1 MISENE
7 IETYA
12 VKLAEIGLDLRSLL
26 AVSDRARDITRDRER
41 AVRLAGLPED
51 VRERL
56 ARLAAHPKREQLAE
70 YWFEF
75 LDYSADDA
83 CNAAAE
89 ACALAKHEGR
99 LIRSSEWKV
108 VAASSYG
115 IISEDQLQQMPWTR
129 HLMTK
134 DELQRWVASRK
145 EAGRVIDIET
155 CELGRWGAYDCD
167 VYGVRDLPPEMQ
179 QIGTNRYVRSPT
191 SNGWINEEDLPVEK
205 AHAMYVRIRREFEI
219 YCREH
224 PDDPY
229 VVARQSNTPMD
240 DMES

>member
-1 MISENE
+1 MIAENE

-12 VKLAEIGLDLRSLL
+12 VKLAEIGMDLKSLL

-41 AVRLAGLPED
+41 AVRIAALPED

-56 ARLAAHPKREQLAE
+56 GRLAAHPKREQLAE
-70 YWFEF
+70 YWFE
-75 LDYSADDA
+75 LRDYSADDA

-89 ACALAKHEGR
+89 ARALAEHEGR
-99 LIRSSEWKV
+99 LIKSFEWKV
-108 VAASSYG
+108 VAASSYE
-115 IISEDQLQQMPWTR
+115 IISEDELQRMPWTR

-134 DELQRWVASRK
+134 DELQGWISSRK

-167 VYGVRDLPPEMQ
+167 VYGWRDLPPEMR

-205 AHAMYVRIRREFEI
+205 VGAMYDRIEREFEA

-229 VVARQSNTPMD
+229 VVARRRSAPMD
-240 DMES
+240 DMEF

>member
-12 VKLAEIGLDLRSLL
+12 VKLAEIGLDLKSLL
-26 AVSDRARDITRDRER
+26 AVSDRARDLTRDRER
-41 AVRLAGLPED
+41 AARIAALPEE

-70 YWFEF
+70 YWFEL

-83 CNAAAE
+83 CDAASKAR
-89 ACALAKHEGR
+89 ALAEHEGR
-99 LIRSSEWKV
+99 LIRSFEGKV
-108 VAASSYG
+108 VAASSYA
-115 IISEDQLQQMPWTR
+115 IISEDALQRMPWTR

-134 DELQRWVASRK
+134 DEQQRWISSRK
-145 EAGRVIDIET
+145 EAGRAIDIET
-155 CELGRWGAYDCD
+155 CELGRWHQYDCD
-167 VYGVRDLPPEMQ
+167 VYGVHDLPPEMQ

-205 AHAMYVRIRREFEI
+205 VRAMYDRIKREFEA

-224 PDDPY
+224 PNDPY
-229 VVARQSNTPMD
+229 VVARQSSTPMG
-240 DMES
+240 DMEF